1 MITNFENPLT
11 SVFNRFLLDAV
22 MRGEKF
28 TGHNRLSD
36 GIFKFQRWLSVRV
49 FLLKINALSLR

>member
-1 MITNFENPLT
+1 MLTNYENPLT
-11 SVFNRFLLDAV
+11 SVFTRFLLDVV

-36 GIFKFQRWLSVRV
+36 GIFKFDGWLSVRF
-49 FLLKINALSLR
+49 FLLKIDALSLR